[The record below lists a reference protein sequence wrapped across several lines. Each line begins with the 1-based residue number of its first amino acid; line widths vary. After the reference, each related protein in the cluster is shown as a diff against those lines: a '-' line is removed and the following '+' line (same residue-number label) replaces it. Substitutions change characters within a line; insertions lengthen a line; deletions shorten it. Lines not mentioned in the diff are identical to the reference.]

1 MNNDPSNALPAPPF
15 TDGIRPT
22 WAGRVK
28 QHLIRHLYEND
39 AQGIHDEELANEV
52 GLGLF
57 LPCHSILTAT
67 EAHAGRAACSRCG
80 AVVEHH
86 WDKGALM
93 ARTRCGWQT
102 TWGAY
107 FKTYQD
113 KQLVGGGAV
122 DAFKS
127 FVETYPR
134 ANVYREKMLLIDR
147 LLHAFHW
154 ELTQQYSRP
163 AACNLIGGKLSEVV
177 QLLDTLT
184 YGESTPPE
192 ARQEYESWVAK
203 ANKTDWI
210 RATLLASREMRDKH
224 ADGE

>member
-1 MNNDPSNALPAPPF
+1 MNENESLPVTPSPF

-28 QHLIRHLYEND
+28 QHMIRQLYEND
-39 AQGIHDEELANEV
+39 AQGILDEELINEV
-52 GLGLF
+52 GLGL
-57 LPCHSILTAT
+57 LLRCQSILAAT
-67 EAHAGRAACSRCG
+67 EAHAGRAACPRC
-80 AVVEHH
+80 AAIIEHH
-86 WDKGALM
+86 WNKTAVM
-93 ARTRCGWQT
+93 TCPQCGWQT

-127 FVETYPR
+127 FNEYYPH
-134 ANVYREKMLLIDR
+134 ANTYREKMLLIDQ

-184 YGESTPPE
+184 YGDGSTPE
-192 ARQEYESWVAK
+192 SRQEYEAWVAK
-203 ANKTDWI
+203 ADKTDWI
-210 RATLLASREMRDKH
+210 RATLIASRQRRSRDG
-224 ADGE
+224 D